1 MDYLQTI
8 LGLFSTTLNNPLII
22 YKPYITLLLLL
33 LSFFGLTPK
42 KKRKRTIQKQKW
54 FNTSCYLIKI
64 AVEEFCSIFCEA
76 I

>member
-42 KKRKRTIQKQKW
+42 KKRKRTMQKQK
-54 FNTSCYLIKI
+54 
-64 AVEEFCSIFCEA
+64 
-76 I
+76 